1 MTPAEWAAI
10 LDLIRDL
17 WPSAAPWP
25 ASSADR
31 CYRTLRGFNA
41 STVDAAVMD
50 LIGARSPSPAALEAR
65 VAERAAWDARYP
77 ADHPAL
83 PDSYDP
89 AETLRAAEGIR
100 GDLSWSEWVARNA

>member
-10 LDLIRDL
+10 LDLIHDL

-31 CYRTLRGFNA
+31 CYRALRGFHA
-41 STVDAAVMD
+41 STVDTAVTD
-50 LIGARSPSPAALEAR
+50 LIGARSPSPAALGAR
-65 VAERAAWDARYP
+65 VAERAASDARYR
-77 ADHPAL
+77 DDPAL

-89 AETLRAAEGIR
+89 AETLRAAERIR
-100 GDLSWSEWVARNA
+100 GELSWAEWVARNA